1 MATQDSFQERTEEPT
16 PKRLHEARERG
27 QVPRSRELSGMAVM
41 IFGASGLLLLAP
53 GMVEQITSLFKQVY
67 ALPGA
72 RPLDNHLLLNVF
84 SDAAFDTLIALT
96 PFLLLVGS
104 AAIAAPLLIGGWVL
118 SAQQLQFKAEKL
130 NPLKGLKRIFSI
142 RALVELAKALGKFL
156 VVAVFTGILFVALWE
171 PLLALR
177 GSALSVGLR
186 DAGGMIGWS
195 FIVLSAAL
203 ILIAAID
210 VPFQI
215 WQYKKQLRM
224 TRQEVRDEMKDT
236 EGKPE
241 VRSRIRQLQ
250 QQLAQA
256 RMMEEV
262 PHADVVITNPTHV
275 SVALRYDERRMRAP
289 ILVAKGME
297 LVAQRIREV
306 AREHDVAI
314 VEAALLARVLHASTE
329 LQQPIPAPLYLAV
342 AQVLA
347 FVLQLRMARKRGGKP
362 PKPPQPEV
370 PETFIDALRSA
381 NKPV

>member
-1 MATQDSFQERTEEPT
+1 VADQDSFQERTEEPT
-16 PKRLHEARERG
+16 PKRLREARERG

-41 IFGASGLLLLAP
+41 MFGASGVLMLAP
-53 GMVEQITSLFKQVY
+53 GIVEHITSLFRQIY

-72 RPLDNHLLLNVF
+72 RALDSVLLLNAF
-84 SDAAFDTLIALT
+84 ANAALDTLLALA
-96 PFLLLVGS
+96 PFLLVVAA
-104 AAIAAPLLIGGWVL
+104 AAIGAPLVIGGWVW
-118 SAQQLQFKAEKL
+118 SGQQLQFKGEKI
-130 NPLKGLKRIFSI
+130 NPLKGLKRMFSL
-142 RALVELAKALGKFL
+142 RALVELGKALGKFL
-156 VVAVFTGILFVALWE
+156 LVAVFAGVLLVVMWE

-177 GSALSVGLR
+177 GSSLSVGLR
-186 DAGGMIGWS
+186 DAGWIVGVA

-215 WQYKKQLRM
+215 WQHKKQLRM

-262 PHADVVITNPTHV
+262 PRADVVITNPTHV
-275 SVALRYDERRMRAP
+275 SVALRYDEQRMRAP
-289 ILVAKGME
+289 VVVAKGVD
-297 LVAQRIREV
+297 LIALRIREL
-306 AREHDVAI
+306 AREHDVEI
-314 VEAALLARVLHASTE
+314 VEAALLARALQASTE
-329 LQQPIPAPLYLAV
+329 LRQPIPAQLYLAV

-347 FVLQLRMARKRGGKP
+347 FVLQIRVARKRGGAQP
-362 PKPPQPEV
+362 RQPRPEV
-370 PETFIDALRSA
+370 PQAFIDELRAA
-381 NKPV
+381 NKPI